1 MNEKEGA
8 PPFALLGRDDTEDE
22 IKMWLRLNGIEGLPV
37 YNAVCIMCDTVEEL
51 LSLQWEDIDKSTMKV
66 GQKRLLM
73 FKINASKASITTLDG
88 TTGDAAISNA
98 PPNQEVIAQPV
109 APKKLSPQSHVSEKV
124 QKLITLSEG
133 RIIFGRMDKQQELS
147 DYERAMN
154 QTALGLV
161 KNDPSLLSFTGT
173 DVLRHVKTG
182 ALQTAARDAL
192 QKSDFFFAKG
202 NSRGHVASSLNT
214 GAASEAASAVTK
226 ARVSKSI
233 RQMQLAALPAK
244 LENLR
249 QG

>member
-1 MNEKEGA
+1 
-8 PPFALLGRDDTEDE
+8 
-22 IKMWLRLNGIEGLPV
+22 
-37 YNAVCIMCDTVEEL
+37 
-51 LSLQWEDIDKSTMKV
+51 
-66 GQKRLLM
+66 M

-109 APKKLSPQSHVSEKV
+109 APKKLSHVSEKV